1 MIFSGKSDIVSS
13 SMYSCQEKGACF
25 NARGETDGH
34 LAENMS
40 LLVQSPVAVCFIPL
54 RLMIWIVLGEV
65 RLECSCPAGSG
76 VTVWETV
83 SWHSLLGLSLPL
95 GL

>member
-1 MIFSGKSDIVSS
+1 MHAK
-13 SMYSCQEKGACF
+13 KKALAF
-25 NARGETDGH
+25 NARGGTNGH
-34 LAENMS
+34 LAGNMS

-54 RLMIWIVLGEV
+54 HLMICIVLGEV

-83 SWHSLLGLSLPL
+83 SWRSFLGLSLPL